1 MSRTG
6 PKYDPKLINKLYYV
20 KKKYPVLRESRKF
33 TLLPTPVAQRPSAS
47 GRPIWTSIVVRRKL
61 PRELSGLILSKPTVE
76 RLFVLLVV
84 VVVVYEYLSQ
94 KIGIM

>member
-1 MSRTG
+1 MNRIDISL
-6 PKYDPKLINKLYYV
+6 YINHLILDWFPI
-20 KKKYPVLRESRKF
+20 KKDVP
-33 TLLPTPVAQRPSAS
+33 S

-84 VVVVYEYLSQ
+84 VVYEYLSQ